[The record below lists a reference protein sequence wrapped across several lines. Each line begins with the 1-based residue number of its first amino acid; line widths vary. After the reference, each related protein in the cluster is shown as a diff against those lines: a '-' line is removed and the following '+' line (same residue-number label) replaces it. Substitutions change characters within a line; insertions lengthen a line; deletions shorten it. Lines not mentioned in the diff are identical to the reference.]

1 MLKKVTTKITAFSNF
16 LGNNSSLNIE
26 DIDKLSVSKNVVVY
40 SLAWGNYLDIFFNYT
55 LPSIMHSSN
64 IPNLERNGYEIS
76 FRIYTI
82 ESSTDLEKNYRDQ
95 LKKIKKYELNI
106 VSLKEESKKAS
117 IIAKHAITDVFKHCI
132 DNNLIMFLA
141 VPDTIFSNYSVYNS
155 VVLTYSKRKTFVSAH
170 PRINRNLLK
179 DFKEFPI
186 NGFTSSELV
195 AYALENSHPNFKYSD
210 EALTSNT
217 VHAGISHRK
226 LSESLFIITSNMPT
240 AYVIIP
246 NQDDIN
252 FFKKVGTFN
261 EWDRGWLSFLLKK
274 NRVKISG
281 SSDLFFCAE
290 ITNENEITEVKTKTS
305 KLPWKDLY
313 SRTFS
318 HRLSNIFVSI
328 WRK

>member
-1 MLKKVTTKITAFSNF
+1 MLKKFIEKLIAFSNF
-16 LGNNSSLNIE
+16 LGNNSFLNIE
-26 DIDKLSVSKNVVVY
+26 NVDKLLVSKNVVVY
-40 SLAWGNYLDIFFNYT
+40 SLAWGKYLDIFFNYT

-64 IPNLERNGYEIS
+64 IPNLEREGYEIS

-82 ESSTDLEKNYRDQ
+82 ESSNDIKKKYRDQ
-95 LKKIKKYELNI
+95 LEKLKKYNLNI
-106 VSLKEESKKAS
+106 VYLEEESKKAA
-117 IIAKHAITDVFKHCI
+117 IIANQSITDAFKHCI
-132 DNNLIMFLA
+132 DKNLIMFLA

-170 PRINRNLLK
+170 PRINRNILK
-179 DFKEFPI
+179 DFKEFPK
-186 NGFTSSELV
+186 NGFSSTELV

-210 EALTSNT
+210 EELTSNT
-217 VHAGISHRK
+217 AYAGISHRK
-226 LSESLFIITSNMPT
+226 ISESLFLITSNMPT

-246 NQDDIN
+246 NKDDIN
-252 FFKKVGTFN
+252 FFKKAGTFN

-274 NRVKISG
+274 NRVKFSG
-281 SSDLFFCAE
+281 SSDLFFCVE

-313 SRTFS
+313 TKTFS